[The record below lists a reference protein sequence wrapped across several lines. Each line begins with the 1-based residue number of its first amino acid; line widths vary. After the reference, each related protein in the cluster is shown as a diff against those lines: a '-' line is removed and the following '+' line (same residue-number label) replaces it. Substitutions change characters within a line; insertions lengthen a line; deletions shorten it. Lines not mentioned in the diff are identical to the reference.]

1 MSRLKSF
8 TLLPHHVP
16 ARVTGPIVRLLSHTG
31 VTPNHL
37 SVLGFLG
44 NLGAAVLAARGEFLL
59 AGVLMLVFSA
69 LDLLDGA
76 LARATGRATKFG
88 AVLDSTLDRLSEAA
102 VLGGLTFYFAER
114 HQTEETVLCF
124 AALVGSLLVSYVR
137 AQALSHGL
145 DLRDGW
151 FTRAERVI
159 LLAAALIISEVR
171 IALWILAVM
180 AIATGLQR
188 LYVAWN
194 GFRNAPAEPQTTPP
208 EAVRQDKEPQTTPP
222 KAVRQ
227 DKEPQT
233 TPPKAARQ
241 DKEPQTTP
249 PKVARQD
256 NKEKQS

>member
-8 TLLPHHVP
+8 TFLPHHVP
-16 ARVTGPIVRLLSHTG
+16 ERITGPIVRLLSHTG
-31 VTPNHL
+31 VTPNQL
-37 SVLGFLG
+37 SILGFLG
-44 NLGAAVLAARGEFLL
+44 NLGAAVLGARGEFLQ

-88 AVLDSTLDRLSEAA
+88 AVLDSSLDRLSEAA

-124 AALVGSLLVSYVR
+124 AALAGSLFVSYVR

-159 LLAAALIISEVR
+159 LLAAALIISQVR
-171 IALWILAVM
+171 IGLWILAVM
-180 AIATGLQR
+180 AIATGVQR

-194 GFRNAPAEPQTTPP
+194 GFQKEPAEPQTTPP
-208 EAVRQDKEPQTTPP
+208 D
-222 KAVRQ
+222 
-227 DKEPQT
+227 
-233 TPPKAARQ
+233 AARQ

-249 PKVARQD
+249 PDVARQD
-256 NKEKQS
+256 KDNEEKQP

>member
-8 TLLPHHVP
+8 RFLPHHVSE
-16 ARVTGPIVRLLSHTG
+16 RITGPIVGLLSHTG
-31 VTPNHL
+31 VTPNQL
-37 SVLGFLG
+37 SILGFLG
-44 NLGAAVLAARGEFLL
+44 NLGAAVLAARGEFLQ

-88 AVLDSTLDRLSEAA
+88 AVLDSSLDRLSEAA

-124 AALVGSLLVSYVR
+124 AALAGSLFVSYVR

-159 LLAAALIISEVR
+159 LLAAALIISQVR
-171 IALWILAVM
+171 IGLWILAVM
-180 AIATGLQR
+180 AIATGVQR

-194 GFRNAPAEPQTTPP
+194 GFQKEPAEPQTTPP
-208 EAVRQDKEPQTTPP
+208 D
-222 KAVRQ
+222 
-227 DKEPQT
+227 
-233 TPPKAARQ
+233 AARQ

-249 PKVARQD
+249 PDVARQD
-256 NKEKQS
+256 KDNEEKQP

>member
-8 TLLPHHVP
+8 TFLPHRVP
-16 ARVTGPIVRLLSHTG
+16 ERITGPIVRLLSHTG

-37 SVLGFLG
+37 SILGFLG

-88 AVLDSTLDRLSEAA
+88 AVLDSSLDRLSEAA

-114 HQTEETVLCF
+114 NQTEETVLCF
-124 AALVGSLLVSYVR
+124 AALAGSLFVSYVR

-159 LLAAALIISEVR
+159 LLAGALIISQVR
-171 IALWILAVM
+171 IGLWILAVM
-180 AIATGLQR
+180 AIATGAQR
-188 LYVAWN
+188 LYVAWD
-194 GFRNAPAEPQTTPP
+194 GFRKEPPEPQSTPP
-208 EAVRQDKEPQTTPP
+208 E
-222 KAVRQ
+222 
-227 DKEPQT
+227 
-233 TPPKAARQ
+233 AARQ

-249 PKVARQD
+249 PEAARQDKEPQTTPPEAARQD
-256 NKEKQS
+256 NNNEEKQP